1 MRSRKSFS
9 VLLLGFG
16 IAAAPFAVFAE
27 TWRSHFDSD
36 GPSRPPGFFDFVVLG
51 EAYPANWMVL
61 ADRNPPSAPNQ
72 VTQTFVS
79 RPEGSIA
86 CAVRRN
92 VSFQDGNVQVWLK
105 KIPSRAGLVFRM
117 KDEKNFLLL
126 LLDSTT
132 DEAELTSF
140 ADGKPAVLARGK
152 AELQLDWGSLSV
164 HLAGRAI
171 TATWNEKKLLEGK
184 DPKPVTGRAGFATEG
199 AGNASFDEFV
209 IESP

>member
-86 CAVRRN
+86 VRRSAQRL
-92 VSFQDGNVQVWLK
+92 VSGRE
-105 KIPSRAGLVFRM
+105 RAGLVEENPFPGG
-117 KDEKNFLLL
+117 
-126 LLDSTT
+126 DSC
-132 DEAELTSF
+132 F
-140 ADGKPAVLARGK
+140 G
-152 AELQLDWGSLSV
+152 
-164 HLAGRAI
+164 
-171 TATWNEKKLLEGK
+171 
-184 DPKPVTGRAGFATEG
+184 
-199 AGNASFDEFV
+199 
-209 IESP
+209 